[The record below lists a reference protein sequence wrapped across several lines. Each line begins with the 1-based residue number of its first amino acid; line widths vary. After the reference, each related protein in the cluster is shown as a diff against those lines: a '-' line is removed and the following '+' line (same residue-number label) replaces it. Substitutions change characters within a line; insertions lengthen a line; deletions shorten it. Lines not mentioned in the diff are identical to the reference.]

1 MATFESHIARATRN
15 LEFLHKTNQTHY
27 EYLDWQVTIA
37 FYSAVHFVNA
47 HLAKYDMHYHS
58 HVDTK
63 HALNPEN
70 EKTPGSI
77 EMPIYESYSLLMM
90 LSRRSRYMSDHKN
103 HKLRVDQ
110 AFPTTEKQL
119 SKALRHLD
127 VIISYFGKK
136 YELEIE
142 TLELKCKSLNQQGLN
157 SITKTT

>member
-1 MATFESHIARATRN
+1 MATFDGHIARATRN
-15 LEFLHKTNQTHY
+15 LEFLEKTNQTHY

-47 HLAKYDMHYHS
+47 HLAKYDMHYQS

-70 EKTPGSI
+70 KNTPGSI
-77 EMPIYESYSLLMM
+77 EMSIYESYSLLMM

-119 SKALRHLD
+119 SKAIRHLD
-127 VIISYFGKK
+127 AIINYFDNLYDLG
-136 YELEIE
+136 IE
-142 TLELKCKSLNQQGLN
+142 TLELRCAGLTPQGLN
-157 SITKTT
+157 KISRII